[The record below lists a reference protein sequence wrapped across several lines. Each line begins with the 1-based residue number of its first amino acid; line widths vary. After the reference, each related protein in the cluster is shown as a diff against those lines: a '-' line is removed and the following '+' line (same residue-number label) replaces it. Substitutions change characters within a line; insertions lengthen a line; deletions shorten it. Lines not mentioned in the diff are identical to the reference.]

1 MSDGFH
7 VVHLFAVFWLANW
20 SYIQLHYSFISETHS
35 VEFCSM
41 WGRVTLT
48 SWWWAN
54 DLDGEIAWLLFTC
67 VVNRVQNAIWCT
79 TPILLKLSKLAR
91 PEIYGKQSN
100 ERVCQ
105 IIVNRKIKSHET
117 TLHTFWVAEDM
128 EKCGYGYFVNGVPS
142 QRTFIDKTLSVWV
155 IIFDSQTE
163 KVSMV
168 KIFART
174 PMRILPVT

>member
-1 MSDGFH
+1 
-7 VVHLFAVFWLANW
+7 
-20 SYIQLHYSFISETHS
+20 
-35 VEFCSM
+35 
-41 WGRVTLT
+41 
-48 SWWWAN
+48 
-54 DLDGEIAWLLFTC
+54 
-67 VVNRVQNAIWCT
+67 
-79 TPILLKLSKLAR
+79 
-91 PEIYGKQSN
+91 
-100 ERVCQ
+100 
-105 IIVNRKIKSHET
+105 
-117 TLHTFWVAEDM
+117 M